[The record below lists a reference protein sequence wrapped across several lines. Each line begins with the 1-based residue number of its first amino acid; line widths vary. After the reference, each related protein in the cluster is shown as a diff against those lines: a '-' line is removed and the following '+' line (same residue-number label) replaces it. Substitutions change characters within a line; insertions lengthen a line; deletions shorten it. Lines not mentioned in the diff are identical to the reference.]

1 MDIQNVNSNAMSTA
15 NVVDNTAGIV
25 TATTTTGTAV
35 QNTVTATPVA
45 ETKPVEPKK
54 PEKPKADNAEVEKL
68 KAALNKACA
77 EASSYKQQLREKQTE
92 QERAGA
98 ERLEAEKA
106 KDARLA
112 ELERTVAISDY
123 TNKCLALDFDAELAA
138 TTANAL
144 ADGNMDTLFDC
155 LKSFVEAAKTKL
167 ANDALNRQ
175 PSLSAGVPP
184 TTNTTQDADLERLRR
199 YAGLPPRK

>member
-1 MDIQNVNSNAMSTA
+1 METNDAIQ
-15 NVVDNTAGIV
+15 
-25 TATTTTGTAV
+25 TTV
-35 QNTVTATPVA
+35 EPVA
-45 ETKPVEPKK
+45 EPKPIEPKPTDKPVEKTEPKK
-54 PEKPKADNAEVEKL
+54 EPPKSDNAEVEKL
-68 KAALNKACA
+68 KEALSRANSQAAD
-77 EASSYKQQLREKQTE
+77 YKRQLREKQTE
-92 QERAGA
+92 QERAEA

>member
-1 MDIQNVNSNAMSTA
+1 METTTVATDA
-15 NVVDNTAGIV
+15 NTTAGIV
-25 TATTTTGTAV
+25 TATTTTGTAIP
-35 QNTVTATPVA
+35 NTVTATPVA
-45 ETKPVEPKK
+45 EQPKQTEPKQT
-54 PEKPKADNAEVEKL
+54 EKPKADNAEVEKM

-77 EASSYKQQLREKQTE
+77 EASEYKKALREKQTE
-92 QERAGA
+92 AEREAAERA
-98 ERLEAEKA
+98 EAEKA

-155 LKSFVEAAKTKL
+155 LKSFVEATKTKL